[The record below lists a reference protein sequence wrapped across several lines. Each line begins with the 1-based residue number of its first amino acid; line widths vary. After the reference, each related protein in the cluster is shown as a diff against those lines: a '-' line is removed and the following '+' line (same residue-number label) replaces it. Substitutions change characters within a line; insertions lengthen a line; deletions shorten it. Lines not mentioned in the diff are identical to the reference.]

1 MAKWVDGTVVE
12 NKQWTDNLHSLR
24 VSADIAPF
32 VAGQFT
38 RLALDI
44 DGEEVSRPFS
54 LVNSPEEAMLDFYFI
69 EVPEGKLSPRL
80 AALKTGDS
88 VKVAAKAAGLMTLAQ
103 LAPAKKLFLLST
115 GTGVGPFISMIKTT
129 LIWQQFEQVTL
140 VHAVRYQNELSYPEI
155 IESVRQRYPDQFYYL
170 PMVSREPAEG
180 ALSGRIPQAIES
192 QAIEQLSAKID
203 TDSQVL
209 LCGNPDMVNDT
220 MDVLVKRGLTRHTRR
235 EPGQIIIEKYW

>member
-1 MAKWVDGTVVE
+1 MAKWVDGTVIE

-24 VSADIAPF
+24 VAADIAPF
-32 VAGQFT
+32 EAGQFT

-69 EVPEGKLSPRL
+69 EVPGGKLSPKL
-80 AALKTGDS
+80 AALKTGDTL
-88 VKVAAKAAGLMTLAQ
+88 KVAAKAAGLMTLAQ

-129 LIWQQFEQVTL
+129 QVWQQFEQVTL
-140 VHAVRYQNELSYPEI
+140 VHAVRYQKELSYPET
-155 IESVRQRYPDQFYYL
+155 IESVKQRYSEQFYYI
-170 PMVSREPAEG
+170 PVVSREPVEG
-180 ALSGRIPQAIES
+180 TLSGRIPQAIES
-192 QAIEQLSAKID
+192 QAIEQLSAVID

-209 LCGNPDMVNDT
+209 LCGNPDMVMDT
-220 MDVLVKRGLTRHTRR
+220 MDVLLKRGLTRHTRR
-235 EPGQIIIEKYW
+235 EPGHISIEKYW